1 MSTYTLN
8 NSAGDID
15 DALQK
20 VVAVTTTPLDG
31 NPNMV
36 TSGGVKAYVDAQD
49 TALETQVNN
58 LSSIVTGF
66 NTASILDSTISVTS
80 ANRVTSINVN
90 VGTFLNRPT
99 AVPLATVDY
108 LTVALY
114 FYNGNNDATT
124 CYGADIED
132 LNAYSCVSA
141 RSVKTKKLG
150 SNQDGFWQL
159 HDILILPTLGFS
171 SGNYQAKF
179 SMIGSEDYYVRMD
192 ITGYIGKPA

>member
-15 DALQK
+15 EALQK

-49 TALETQVNN
+49 TALETQLNN

-66 NTASILDSTISVTS
+66 NIASLLDFPISVQSTS
-80 ANRVTSINVN
+80 RVTSINVN
-90 VGTFLNRPT
+90 VGTFLNQTT

-108 LTVALY
+108 VTAALY
-114 FYNGNNDATT
+114 FYNGNNDTTT
-124 CYGADIED
+124 CYGADIAD

-141 RSVKTKKLG
+141 RSVKTKTLG
-150 SNQDGFWQL
+150 SNQDGFWYL
-159 HDILILPTLGFS
+159 HDIIILPTLGFS

-179 SMIGSEDYYVRMD
+179 NITGSEDYYVRMD